1 MLIGLHQNEYKHLP
15 PKEVIDASKCYINE
29 NNDVFK
35 FVKDNYERTGNNK
48 DFIVLKDIKMVYQSH
63 KEYEQTKLKS
73 LKESLEKVFNSNF
86 IDDKKINGKKY
97 SSVMMGWRLKIEED
111 ESDDEINPLDII
123 R

>member
-1 MLIGLHQNEYKHLP
+1 
-15 PKEVIDASKCYINE
+15 
-29 NNDVFK
+29 VFK

-63 KEYEQTKLKS
+63 KEYEQTKLKT

-111 ESDDEINPLDII
+111 ESDDDWDESEDDESAVDENDVVHTDDDDSESEFAQMIDGVVS
-123 R
+123 